1 MKFILASSNL
11 HKLSEFKKLLS
22 PYSVSII
29 ENFDADETGSTFEEN
44 AIIKLEALKARVD
57 IARLDKDTVLL
68 SDDSG
73 LTIDSHREILG
84 LYTSRFM
91 DGSVQ
96 SDKNK
101 KVLEIMKGESNRSAH
116 YTCALAFY
124 PIWKNK
130 TYTVEGILEGTIS
143 HSLDG
148 DGGFG
153 YDPLFIPNGS
163 SETLSS
169 LGDEYKSACSHRAR
183 ATQKM
188 LDVLKEL

>member
-11 HKLSEFKKLLS
+11 HKLSEFEKLLS
-22 PYSVSII
+22 PHSVSII

-44 AIIKLEALKARVD
+44 AIIKLDALKARLDV
-57 IARLDKDTVLL
+57 ARLDKDTVLL

-91 DGSVQ
+91 DGSLQ

-101 KVLEIMKGESNRSAH
+101 KVLEIMSTEGNRSAH
-116 YTCALAFY
+116 YTCVLAFY
-124 PIWKNK
+124 PVCKNQ
-130 TYTVEGILEGTIS
+130 TYTVEGVLEGTIS
-143 HSLDG
+143 HLLDG

-163 SETLSS
+163 TETLSS
-169 LGDEYKSACSHRAR
+169 LGDEYKSTCSHRVMAVI
-183 ATQKM
+183 KM
-188 LDVLKEL
+188 LNVLKEL